1 MIGENSPVYEVVRQ
15 RLANFSS
22 GGDELPEIPGKP
34 LNTPPAETG
43 RGSLRRRLLCGQAAV
58 MRSMTYLLPA
68 LTRSMTYLLLPLY
81 LLSCGA

>member
-58 MRSMTYLLPA
+58 TRSMTCPA
-68 LTRSMTYLLLPLY
+68 VMRSMTYLLLPLY